1 MVDLRLKDLLLLHHH
16 GLVSRRD
23 FITRAAALGAAAT
36 VSATSLRSAV
46 LAAPG
51 PGKSSMASSHQSD
64 AKTLVVLDSLTSN
77 KWLYLDPG
85 KIYEVNDQ
93 AAQNLLYDP
102 LYQIPDGANLTAI
115 EPLGAADVPT
125 MSADGL
131 TATIKLRDG
140 MKFHNSGNVA
150 TSADW
155 VFSIQ
160 RLANLKGNPSFLF
173 TDFFESIA
181 AVDPLTIE
189 LKLKAPNAALL
200 AILVS
205 APFAVI
211 DSVVAKEHGGT
222 DAADADQTDTL
233 TDWINEGNSLGTGPY
248 KLTGWDP
255 NTEVT
260 LEANTDYWGEAPQ
273 FDRVIFRNVDDL
285 NTQLQLLETGE
296 ADLAY
301 SIDPDSLSKVTDN
314 PDLQII
320 EGPSLAFEYLAL
332 NTTADVG
339 GPLANKSLRQAIAS
353 AIDYDGIIA
362 GLLGG
367 AGVRPAT
374 IVPLGLQGADV
385 VEPKKWVQDL
395 TKAQS
400 LFDASGLG
408 SAEISLTYDAGGSTP
423 GGVSREIL
431 ASKLQSDLQQ
441 INGLTVKLVPMDP
454 TQRFADYRA
463 GKLQFVMSDWAP
475 DYADVHTYA
484 EPFGHSGGGAAKRVG
499 YSNPDVDTLLDQG
512 IVEPDPA
519 KRTDLYA
526 QVQEIMIDDV
536 PFIVEFQ
543 PSYRMP
549 AVKSV
554 TGVTPHG
561 IFIIQLRFGS
571 KTS

>member
-16 GLVSRRD
+16 GLLSRRD
-23 FITRAAALGAAAT
+23 FLARAAALGAAAT

-51 PGKSSMASSHQSD
+51 AGKSTIARSHQSD
-64 AKTLVVLDSLTSN
+64 AKTLVVLDSLVAN

-102 LYQIPDGANLTAI
+102 LYQIPDGSNLTAI

-140 MKFHNSGNVA
+140 MKFHNSGNIA

-173 TDFFESIA
+173 TDFFESITA
-181 AVDPLTIE
+181 IDPLTIE

-205 APFAVI
+205 APFAAI

-222 DAADADQTDTL
+222 DASDADQTDTL

-260 LEANTDYWGEAPQ
+260 LEANTDYWGDAPQ

-301 SIDPDSLSKVTDN
+301 SIDPDNFSKVTDN

-320 EGPSLAFEYLAL
+320 EGPSLAYEYLAL
-332 NTTADVG
+332 NTTSEVG

-353 AIDYDGIIA
+353 AIDYDGIIS

-395 TKAQS
+395 AKAQS

-408 SAEISLTYDAGGSTP
+408 SAEISLTYDAGGSSP

-441 INGLTVKLVPMDP
+441 IKGLTVKLVPMDP

-484 EPFGHSGGGAAKRVG
+484 EPFGHTGGGAAKRVG
-499 YSNPDVDTLLDQG
+499 YSNPDVDALLDQG
-512 IVEPDPA
+512 IVETDPA
-519 KRTDLYA
+519 KRTDLYT

>member
-1 MVDLRLKDLLLLHHH
+1 MNELRLKDLLLLHHH
-16 GLVSRRD
+16 GLISRRD
-23 FITRAAALGAAAT
+23 FLLRAAALGGAAT
-36 VSATSLRSAV
+36 MSAASLRSAV
-46 LAAPG
+46 LAAPA
-51 PGKSSMASSHQSD
+51 PGIVSIARSNQSD
-64 AKTLVVLDSLTSN
+64 VKTLVVLDSLVSN

-102 LYQIPDGANLTAI
+102 LYQIPDGSNLADI
-115 EPLGAADVPT
+115 RPLGAADVPT

-140 MKFHNSGNVA
+140 MKFHNSGTVA

-173 TDFFESIA
+173 TDFFESIS

-189 LKLKAPNAALL
+189 LKLKSPNAALL

-205 APFAVI
+205 APFAAI
-211 DSVVAKEHGGT
+211 DSAVAKEHGGT

-260 LEANTDYWGEAPQ
+260 LEANTDYWGDAPQ

-301 SIDPDSLSKVTDN
+301 SIDPDNLSQVTDN

-320 EGPSLAFEYLAL
+320 EGPSLAYEYLAL
-332 NTTADVG
+332 NTTAEVG

-353 AIDYDGIIA
+353 AIDYDGIIS

-395 TKAQS
+395 AKAQS

-408 SAEISLTYDAGGSTP
+408 SAEISLTYDAGGSSP

-484 EPFGHSGGGAAKRVG
+484 EPFGHTGGGAAKRVG
-499 YSNPDVDTLLDQG
+499 YSNPDVDALLDQG
-512 IVEPDPA
+512 IVETDPA
-519 KRTDLYA
+519 KRTDLYT

-561 IFIIQLRFGS
+561 IFIIQLRYGS

>member
-16 GLVSRRD
+16 GLLSRRD
-23 FITRAAALGAAAT
+23 FLARAAALGAAAT

-51 PGKSSMASSHQSD
+51 PGKSTIARSHQSD
-64 AKTLVVLDSLTSN
+64 AKTLVVLDSLVAN

-102 LYQIPDGANLTAI
+102 LYQIPDGSNLTAI

-140 MKFHNSGNVA
+140 MKFHNSGNIA

-173 TDFFESIA
+173 TDFFESITA
-181 AVDPLTIE
+181 IDPLTIE

-205 APFAVI
+205 APFAAI

-222 DAADADQTDTL
+222 DASDADQTDTL

-260 LEANTDYWGEAPQ
+260 LEANTDYWGDAPQ

-301 SIDPDSLSKVTDN
+301 SIDPDNFSKVTDN

-320 EGPSLAFEYLAL
+320 EGPSLAYEYLAL
-332 NTTADVG
+332 NTTSEVG

-353 AIDYDGIIA
+353 AIDYDGIIS

-395 TKAQS
+395 AKAQS

-408 SAEISLTYDAGGSTP
+408 SAEISLTYDAGGSSP

-441 INGLTVKLVPMDP
+441 IKGLTVKLVPMDP

-484 EPFGHSGGGAAKRVG
+484 EPFGHTGGGAAKRVG
-499 YSNPDVDTLLDQG
+499 YSNPDVDALLDQG
-512 IVEPDPA
+512 IVETDPA
-519 KRTDLYA
+519 KRTDLYT